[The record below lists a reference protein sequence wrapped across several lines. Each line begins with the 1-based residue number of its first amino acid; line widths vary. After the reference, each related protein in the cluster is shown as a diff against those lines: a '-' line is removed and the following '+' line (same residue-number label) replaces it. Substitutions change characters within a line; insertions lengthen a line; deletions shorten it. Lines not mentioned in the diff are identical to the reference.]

1 MAYKSIW
8 ITEPNNKNNLS
19 FETAVQANKL
29 ISEITRS
36 IENLP
41 LTSGTDRISPVRVL
55 RLLFIRV
62 SKEDAWMIL
71 R

>member
-41 LTSGTDRISPVRVL
+41 LTGGTDRISPV